1 MATNI
6 SPFRVII
13 VFTILAV
20 VGAFLLPKLS
30 LRLNPSDAVA
40 TLQVHYTWPSAPP
53 QVLEKRVTAPLEAAF
68 GIVKGIAKIESRSAS
83 GSGSITLSFDKHTDI
98 DVARFETATII
109 RQLFKQLPQG
119 VSYPVIRINRPDDEK
134 ARAFLSFSI
143 HAERT
148 PFEIQEIIQ
157 TQVEPQ
163 LSSMDDMDK
172 IEVYGANPKEYV
184 LTFNELSLL
193 QFNITKTDLLR
204 ALQNYFNRQS
214 QGEVKSNNAY
224 IFLSLQPKEEL
235 NWHIPVASV
244 KGRIVYLDEL
254 TKVREQ
260 EQEAQTYYRING
272 ENAIT
277 LSAFAAKG
285 ANTLVLAKVIEN
297 KLDELVK
304 TLPEDFQIA
313 KVYDSTEYLEAE
325 LTKIYFR
332 TILSVLILLLFVFA
346 VSQSI
351 RYLLV
356 VLISLAANL
365 GIAFLCY
372 YLFEIEIQ
380 LYSLAGITISLGLII
395 DNSIVM
401 IDHLRNQGNKHVFI
415 AVLASTLTTVGALS
429 VIYFLDEKYRFNLIG
444 FAQVIVINLVVS
456 LWIALFLIPALFQ
469 KLPIKP
475 KKSKVTVFGSL
486 SEKLLRLYAE
496 IIGVFIK
503 HKGVLMLFAVLL
515 FGIPFFMMPKK
526 LDQNKLWYE
535 KAYNSTIGN
544 DYFSENI
551 RPYIDRYL
559 GGTLRLFSYYVFE
572 NAYYGKNEET
582 KLMVEASM
590 EKGATVHQMNE
601 VFLEI
606 ENYLH
611 SFPEV
616 KQFTTNVYSG
626 DYARME
632 IVFKKEHEQGAF
644 PFALKNKLIVKALDW
659 GGLSWNIYGVGNGF
673 SSGNG
678 GYEPVNFAVQAKGYN
693 YDELNRW
700 SDSLKTALEQHPRIQ
715 DVQIRENSL
724 WRRKR
729 GIEYHF
735 ILDKE
740 KLALAGVSPL
750 DVFSELSQKSLSK
763 FQESAFTVMG
773 KYTPVRT
780 VSEQADKFDLW
791 NLNNYQLR
799 SQGKIYALRD
809 ISSIDEYPEDENIYK
824 ENQEYLRL
832 IDFQY
837 TGSAKFGGKYL
848 DEQLE
853 ILSSKLPLGYQFE
866 RKDIRYIFGQTDNS
880 RYFML
885 ILLIIGIIYFICA
898 ILFESFTQP
907 IAILSVVPLSFVGV
921 FVTFYLFD
929 FNFDQGGM
937 ASFVLLSGI
946 TVNASIYLLDQ
957 FNKLRKKSSHS
968 ETLQVYLQAFRQKIF
983 PILLTVIS
991 TILGFIP
998 FVIGGQNEV
1007 FWFALAAGTIGGL
1020 VFSLMAI
1027 LFFLPIFVFR
1037 KCRDEIIRD
1046 A

>member
-1 MATNI
+1 MSA
-6 SPFRVII
+6 FRVFV
-13 VFTILAV
+13 VFTILTV
-20 VGAFLLPKLS
+20 LGLFLLPKLS
-30 LRLNPSDAVA
+30 VRLNPSDAVA
-40 TLQVHYTWPSAPP
+40 TLQVHFTWPSAPP
-53 QVLEKRVTAPLEAAF
+53 QVLEKRVTSPLEAAF
-68 GIVKGIAKIESRSAS
+68 GIIKGIAKIESRSAS

-109 RQLFKQLPQG
+109 RQLYKQLPQG
-119 VSYPVIRINRPDDEK
+119 VSYPVIRINRPDEEE

-143 HAERT
+143 HADRT

-157 TQVEPQ
+157 TQIEPQ
-163 LSSMDDMDK
+163 LSSLDDIDK

-184 LTFNELSLL
+184 LTFNEVSLL

-214 QGEVKSNNAY
+214 LGEVKSNNAY

-254 TKVREQ
+254 TKVEEQ

-277 LSAFAAKG
+277 LSAFAAKD
-285 ANTLVLAKVIEN
+285 ANTLVLAKVIQN
-297 KLDELVK
+297 KLDKLVK
-304 TLPEDFQIA
+304 TLPEDFQIS
-313 KVYDSTEYLEAE
+313 KVYDSTEYLETE

-332 TILSVLILLLFVFA
+332 TILSVLILLFFVFA

-372 YLFEIEIQ
+372 YFFEIEIQ

-401 IDHLRNQGNKHVFI
+401 IDHLRNQENKHVFI

-444 FAQVIVINLVVS
+444 FAQVIVINLAVS
-456 LWIALFLIPALFQ
+456 LWVALFLIPALLQ
-469 KLPIKP
+469 KLPIKQ
-475 KKSKVTVFGSL
+475 KKSKATVFGSL
-486 SEKLLRLYAE
+486 SEKLLRLYAG
-496 IIGVFIK
+496 IIGVSIN
-503 HKGVLMLFAVLL
+503 HKGVLILSAVLL
-515 FGIPFFMMPKK
+515 FGIPFFMLPKK
-526 LDQNKLWYE
+526 LDQNKFWYE
-535 KAYNSTIGN
+535 KAYNSIVGN
-544 DYFSENI
+544 EYFSENL

-632 IVFKKEHEQGAF
+632 IVFKKEYEQGSF
-644 PFALKNKLIVKALDW
+644 PFALKSKLIVKALDW

-678 GYEPVNFAVQAKGYN
+678 SYEPVNFAVQAKGYN

-700 SDSLKTALEQHPRIQ
+700 CDSLKVALEQHPRIQ
-715 DVQIRENSL
+715 QVQIRENSP

-735 ILDKE
+735 NLDKE
-740 KLALAGVSPL
+740 KLALAGVSPIE
-750 DVFSELSQKSLSK
+750 VFRELSQKSLSK
-763 FQESAFTVMG
+763 FQESALTISG

-780 VSEQADKFDLW
+780 VSAQAENFDLW

-799 SQGKIYALRD
+799 SQDKTYVLKD
-809 ISSIDEYPEDENIYK
+809 ISSVDKFPEDENIYR

-832 IDFQY
+832 VDFQY
-837 TGSAKFGGKYL
+837 TGSAKFGGKFL

-866 RKDIRYIFGQTDNS
+866 RKDIRYIFGQTDNT

-885 ILLIIGIIYFICA
+885 ILLIMGIIYFICA
-898 ILFESFTQP
+898 ILFESFMQP

-946 TVNASIYLLDQ
+946 TVNASIYILDQ
-957 FNKLRKKSSHS
+957 FNKLKK
-968 ETLQVYLQAFRQKIF
+968 EGLQANSLQAYLQAFRQKIF
-983 PILLTVIS
+983 PILLTVVS

-1020 VFSLMAI
+1020 IFSLIAI
-1027 LFFLPIFVFR
+1027 LFFLPIFVL
-1037 KCRDEIIRD
+1037 KKT
-1046 A
+1046 AK